1 MSPSVLGHLTL
12 GYQLVWN
19 RLREIAA
26 VQLFIDSPGPA
37 PVDAEHLLRTLNQ
50 AWSNQSPALIL
61 TPQSAPLLADLL
73 AHAVSTGPWIAV
85 QSSLLADPV
94 VAPQVHNAHLRLV
107 PLMWRGDHAERE
119 SLDSAIDFQRGMVS
133 LTPGEVLL
141 GARAALHPEQAQ
153 LAAASPVLAGQIYE
167 GVPNRLLVEHCLD
180 QRGAWGVA
188 GWPGGEILQSVHH
201 QVPPDRRSINKL
213 LAAID
218 ADASLE
224 VLENL
229 LAEEPVL
236 TYRFLRF
243 VNSAAFN
250 LREGIESLRQGMM
263 VLGLTR
269 LRHWLVD
276 QAGAAT
282 DDANLQPVRRSMVVR
297 ARLMEHLLDAGDA
310 KQLRHEVQLCGLLS
324 QIDQLA
330 GEPLALALQHIPLSE
345 RLLEGIINRRG
356 PYAPY
361 LELAI
366 ALEYPGMTAVPALCD
381 AQDIDIA
388 GVNRELLRVLSQS
401 QLYPA
406 RAR

>member
-19 RLREIAA
+19 RLRQIAA
-26 VQLFIDSPGPA
+26 VQLFIDSPGAA

-61 TPQSAPLLADLL
+61 TPLSPALLADLL

-85 QSSLLADPV
+85 QSALLADPL
-94 VAPQVHNAHLRLV
+94 VAQRAHDAHRRLV
-107 PLMWRGDHAERE
+107 PLIWRGDHAERE
-119 SLDSAIDFQRGMVS
+119 SLDNAVDFQRGMVS
-133 LTPGEVLL
+133 LTPGEVLQ
-141 GARAALHPEQAQ
+141 GARAALHPERARQA
-153 LAAASPVLAGQIYE
+153 ADSPILPGQVYE
-167 GVPNRLLVEHCLD
+167 GVPNRLLVDHCLD

-188 GWPGGEILQSVHH
+188 GWPSEDILQSIHDP
-201 QVPPDRRSINKL
+201 VPPDRRSINKL

-229 LAEEPVL
+229 LTEEPVL

-243 VNSAAFN
+243 ANSTAFT
-250 LREGIESLRQGMM
+250 LREGIASLRQGML
-263 VLGLTR
+263 VLGLSR
-269 LRHWLVD
+269 LRQWLVE
-276 QAGAAT
+276 QTGAAT
-282 DDANLQPVRRSMVVR
+282 DEPNLLPVRRAMVVR

-310 KQLRHEVQLCGLLS
+310 ERLRHEVLLCGLLS

-330 GEPLALALQHIPLSE
+330 GEPLVQVLQHIPLSE
-345 RLLEGIINRRG
+345 RVLECIVSRRG

-361 LELAI
+361 LELAT
-366 ALEYPGMTAVPALCD
+366 ALEYPGMAAVPALCE
-381 AQDIDIA
+381 AQELDIA
-388 GVNRELLRVLSQS
+388 DVNRELLRVLSQA